1 MELTKLL
8 APITDELPAG
18 YDIREHAE
26 YSEQYYSLRDLRN
39 HVRAEERKV
48 VQLEDLHALAADW
61 KPVREQ
67 CLDILQHQSKDVEVM
82 AWLAEAAI
90 RLDGFNGL
98 AQVFKVIDA
107 VVREYWGQ
115 LFPLPDEDGIQATLY
130 PLSGLNGDNGEG
142 TLVMPIRMAPFM
154 YSMDGEAVLVWDYI
168 KACELAQVQDQ
179 AKRNRRI
186 ENGERTVEQLQQLMH
201 GSDSALIRNI
211 ADAVHAT
218 KQHFASLED
227 FLNEQCGLDSPP
239 TSAIKNTLA
248 VAQEALK
255 VVCRIDIDA
264 KAVVVPDTT
273 EDEDILEDEQAT
285 PEQQAPKSKNRA
297 LDPAT
302 YYPASRDE
310 ALIMTSRLSLF
321 FENTEPH
328 SPLSHQMKRVERW
341 GRMSLAELMEELL
354 DDDNARKQF
363 FRLIGLN
370 PAGGS

>member
-1 MELTKLL
+1 MTLSDLI
-8 APITDELPAG
+8 APITDEHPTG

-26 YSEQYYSLRDLRN
+26 FSAHYYELRDLRN
-39 HVRAEERKV
+39 HVRADERKV
-48 VQLEDLHALAADW
+48 VQLEDLHALAGDW

-67 CLDILQHQSKDVEVM
+67 CLAILQHQSKDIEVL

-90 RLDGFNGL
+90 RLDGFHGL
-98 AQVFKVIDA
+98 AQVFELIDSM
-107 VVREYWGQ
+107 VRQYWGQ
-115 LFPLPDEDGIQATLY
+115 LYPLPDDDEGIHGTLY

-154 YSMDGEAVLVWDYI
+154 YTMDGEPVLVWDYI

-179 AKRNRRI
+179 NKRKRRM
-186 ENGERTVEQLQQLMH
+186 EKGERSVEQLQQLTH
-201 GSDSALIRNI
+201 GSDAMAIRAI
-211 ADAVHAT
+211 ADAVQAS
-218 KQHFASLED
+218 KQHFASLET
-227 FLNEQCGLDSPP
+227 FLNEQCGFDSPP
-239 TSAIKNTLA
+239 TSAIKNTLS

-255 VVCRIDIDA
+255 VVARMEAEASPESDDEHEEEEAVQEDSQIAQAQPSRVA
-264 KAVVVPDTT
+264 KGTT
-273 EDEDILEDEQAT
+273 LN
-285 PEQQAPKSKNRA
+285 PE
-297 LDPAT
+297 T

-310 ALIMTSRLSLF
+310 ALIMTSRLSLY

-354 DDDNARKQF
+354 DDENARKQF

-370 PAGGS
+370 PTGS